1 MPSSSFENLFYIPVN
16 GAQSVIR
23 VRIDQTQDKVM
34 LYPDFCIPA
43 IELNYNNLAAS
54 FVSLMNKY
62 VYQSDN
68 LKTKKHW
75 TDFHENLDEIFE
87 KVVLDNLEYLRSKE
101 NEL

>member
-1 MPSSSFENLFYIPVN
+1 MPSSSSYENLFYIPVN
-16 GAQSVIR
+16 GSQSVIR
-23 VRIDQTQDKVM
+23 VRIEQDQDKVM

-75 TDFHENLDEIFE
+75 IEFHENLDEIFE
-87 KVVLDNLEYLRSKE
+87 KVVLDNLEYLKE
-101 NEL
+101 HEA

>member
-1 MPSSSFENLFYIPVN
+1 MPSSFENLFYIPVN

-34 LYPDFCIPA
+34 LYPDFCIPT

-68 LKTKKHW
+68 LKSKKHW
-75 TDFHENLDEIFE
+75 IEFHENLDEIFE
-87 KVVLDNLEYLRSKE
+87 KVVLDNLEYLRSKAD
-101 NEL
+101 EL

>member
-1 MPSSSFENLFYIPVN
+1 MASSSYENLLLIPVN

-23 VRIDQTQDKVM
+23 VRIDQDQDKIM

-68 LKTKKHW
+68 LKSKKHW
-75 TDFHENLDEIFE
+75 IEFHENLDEIFE
-87 KVVLDNLEYLRSKE
+87 KVILSNLEYLRSKQH
-101 NEL
+101 EL

>member
-1 MPSSSFENLFYIPVN
+1 MASSSYENLFLIPVN

-23 VRIDQTQDKVM
+23 VRIDQDQDKVM
-34 LYPDFCIPA
+34 LYPDFC

-68 LKTKKHW
+68 LKSKKHW
-75 TDFHENLDEIFE
+75 TDFHQDLDEIFE
-87 KVVLDNLEYLRSKE
+87 RVILNNLEYLRSKE
-101 NEL
+101 V

>member
-1 MPSSSFENLFYIPVN
+1 MSSYENLFYIPVN
-16 GAQSVIR
+16 GSQSVIR

-68 LKTKKHW
+68 LKSKKHW
-75 TDFHENLDEIFE
+75 IDFHQDLDEIFE
-87 KVVLDNLEYLRSKE
+87 KVVLDNLEYLRSKQE
-101 NEL
+101 